1 MNLLLRA
8 AAAAALLLPL
18 AVAPATAQNYRGA
31 WTLYGGGIW
40 FSDLNDNGD
49 IGVDDIDDVLF
60 EDVFDVD
67 PDLIDGDEFGF
78 LDLSLESGWVAGT
91 QLEYWFGSGRFGLRA
106 NGGYTE
112 RSFDLEGDNL
122 FFFDLDDDIDDID
135 EDGDDNDLA
144 FGDVNVWLL
153 DGDLMIRI
161 LRPERDRVWAPFVSL
176 GAGVVIYN
184 PAGSGTII
192 IPPANAAF
200 GDFEFVGIDVDDDGD
215 FDDFD
220 LETDEEGN
228 SETQFATAFG
238 LGTDILP
245 GWNLGNF
252 GIGIRL
258 EVADHIAWDSP
269 AEPLFGDEDF
279 DPVHNVRFTA
289 GLLTTFGRLFE
300 EEVVAVAPPPAP
312 PAPPAEERITVC
324 VIDPNTY
331 EVEFVNAVYVP
342 STGDTLVAVNGQRTP
357 LMTAYPVTSPVFV
370 GNAPWFTAGEPLTIT
385 VAGVETEW
393 VTYGGGRIIE
403 PDDLAFLGT
412 VNGTP
417 VYADAEEVDEV
428 RDELE
433 DAANEDLEDR
443 LEEIDEARAAF
454 DEIDVVYVPLEAG
467 CVFQPLRRVEEVR
480 KVRG

>member
-40 FSDLNDNGD
+40 FSDLNNDGD
-49 IGVDDIDDVLF
+49 IGIGDIDEILF
-60 EDVFDVD
+60 EDVFGIDPDNIIDVD
-67 PDLIDGDEFGF
+67 NFGF
-78 LDLSLESGWVAGT
+78 LDLTLEPGWVVGT

-112 RSFDLEGDNL
+112 RSFDLEGDND
-122 FFFDLDDDIDDID
+122 FFIDLIDGFDDFDDV
-135 EDGDDNDLA
+135 DGDNDLA

-161 LRPERDRVWAPFVSL
+161 LRPGRDRVWAPFVSL

-184 PAGSGTII
+184 PAGRAPVI
-192 IPPANAAF
+192 IPPANAAI
-200 GDFEFVGIDVDDDGD
+200 GDFEFVGVDLDDDGD
-215 FDDFD
+215 IDDFD
-220 LETDEEGN
+220 LETGDGN
-228 SETQFATAFG
+228 SETKFATAFG

-245 GWNLGNF
+245 GWSLGNF

-269 AEPLFGDEDF
+269 ADPLFGGDDF

-312 PAPPAEERITVC
+312 PPPPAEEAITVC

-331 EVEFVNAVYVP
+331 EVEFVNAVYMP
-342 STGDTLVAVNGQRTP
+342 SSGDTLVVVNGQRTP
-357 LMTAYPVTSPVFV
+357 LGTAYPVKSPVFV
-370 GNAPWFTAGEPLTIT
+370 GNAPWYTAGEPLTVTI
-385 VAGVETEW
+385 AGVETEW
-393 VTYGGGRIIE
+393 VTYGGGRVIE

-417 VYADAEEVDEV
+417 VYADADEV
-428 RDELE
+428 AAVRNELRDM
-433 DAANEDLEDR
+433 AVMDLERR
-443 LEEIDEARAAF
+443 LEERRELREAIA
-454 DEIDVVYVPLEAG
+454 DIEVVYVPLEAN